1 MRGLTRKGTNQLPPV
16 PAPCFSLC
24 ASLLYFNLRSYR
36 GLTDAGTH
44 GGRMLP
50 ASHNTCCAV
59 NIGHDKNV
67 FLHMFYT
74 AHIISIKSISTTK
87 TSIYLLHVMCK
98 IRTNKTKNKK
108 TNVFFKNYY
117 HNKYMPCS
125 TKLKEKK
132 SN

>member
-59 NIGHDKNV
+59 NIGHDKSV
-67 FLHMFYT
+67 FLHMFYRLQPT
-74 AHIISIKSISTTK
+74 SFQLNQFQLLRHQFICCILCVKKEPTKQRTKKQMFFLGIINIINIS
-87 TSIYLLHVMCK
+87 HAQP
-98 IRTNKTKNKK
+98 N
-108 TNVFFKNYY
+108 
-117 HNKYMPCS
+117 
-125 TKLKEKK
+125 
-132 SN
+132 